1 MMASPVFQKYQI
13 TLPNQIT
20 ISYFDTAPEPERRN
34 PVILMIHGLGNDASV
49 WYKLIGQI
57 QSHYRCIALDL
68 PSHGDSIAP
77 VQACG
82 IANFADTIE
91 ALMRELQL
99 EQVTLM
105 GHSMGGLV
113 AIKTVLNNPEAV
125 HHCILLAPAG
135 FETFT
140 EKEKSWLKAIYAV
153 WMLKKMSATRIVQQM
168 KENFFHYPADFDF
181 AIAALVAIRESEE
194 AFEAYCQTLSVCMNS
209 LLDEPVF
216 DALSSIVVP
225 CTVFFGIEDRIIP
238 NKVLHPAL
246 TAIKVVENGCREI
259 PNAELHLIP
268 DCGHMLQWEAADQIA
283 GFLLTSGAGY

>member
-34 PVILMIHGLGNDASV
+34 PVLLMIHGLGNDASV
-49 WYKLIGQI
+49 WYKLIGLVR
-57 QSHYRCIALDL
+57 SHYRCIALDL

-77 VQACG
+77 AQACG
-82 IANFADTIE
+82 IASFAETIE
-91 ALMRELQL
+91 ALMHALHL
-99 EQVTLM
+99 KQVTLM

-113 AIKTVLNNPEAV
+113 AIKTVLNNPKAV
-125 HHCILLAPAG
+125 HHCFLLAPAG

-140 EKEKSWLKAIYAV
+140 EREKAWLKAIYAV
-153 WMLKKMSATRIVQQM
+153 WMLKKMSASRIVQQM
-168 KENFFHYPADFDF
+168 KENFFQYPADFDF
-181 AIAALVAIRESEE
+181 AVAALVAIRESEE

-216 DALSSIVVP
+216 DALSSISVP

-238 NKVLHPAL
+238 NKVLHPTL
-246 TAIKVVENGCREI
+246 TAVKVVENGCREI
-259 PNAELHLIP
+259 PDADLHLIP
-268 DCGHMLQWEAADQIA
+268 ECGHMLQWEAADQIA
-283 GFLLTSGAGY
+283 DFLLTSGAGY